1 MATARSSEAA
11 GMSRKEP
18 TMSPTKR
25 PTLTRPVI
33 VALAVAFA
41 AMTAIA
47 LVVVAI
53 PGNDRRPLTVTAQ
66 FEDAVGLY
74 AGNAV
79 SVLGMQV
86 GIVTS
91 VVPKDGYV
99 EVELEIDR
107 GVTIPAD
114 VQAVTVATS
123 ILTDRHIELTPPYRS
138 GPTLQDGDVLSL
150 PRTRTPV
157 EFDRTLAMAD
167 KLSRALGGNG
177 HGQGPLADLVGIGA
191 QIASGSG
198 QDIKAALDQLSTALR
213 LGADNGAATKEE
225 VQAIANSLD
234 TLTQAASDN
243 DTAIREFGSN
253 IRQLTDIVADENLG
267 TGNAGAQLNQILAQA
282 ASLLNKNR
290 NGLKST
296 VTDFQKL
303 MQAVTDYRREL
314 AETIDVLPMLGT
326 NIYNAVDQN
335 AGALRAHALLDKLF
349 LNGQMT
355 KDICNLAGI
364 KDLGCDTGTIND
376 YAPGFGANFFV
387 DSMTGLLQ
395 NMAGAGAPR

>member
-1 MATARSSEAA
+1 MR
-11 GMSRKEP
+11 RNKP
-18 TMSPTKR
+18 TRGSQNKR
-25 PTLTRPVI
+25 PTLSRPVI
-33 VALAVAFA
+33 LTLAVVLA
-41 AMTAIA
+41 AIAAIA

-53 PGNDRRPLTVTAQ
+53 PGKDRRPLTVTAQ

-79 SVLGMQV
+79 AVLGMQV
-86 GIVTS
+86 GKVTS

-99 EVELEIDR
+99 EVKLEINR
-107 GVTIPAD
+107 GVAIPAD
-114 VQAVTVATS
+114 VQAVTVSTS
-123 ILTDRHIELTPPYRS
+123 ILTDRHVELTPAYRF
-138 GPTLQDGDVLSL
+138 GPTLKDGDVLSL

-177 HGQGPLADLVGIGA
+177 QGQGPLADLVGIGT

-198 QDIKAALDQLSTALR
+198 QNIKAALDQLSAALR
-213 LGADNGAATKEE
+213 LSTDNGAATKEDI
-225 VQAIANSLD
+225 QAIANSLAS
-234 TLTQAASDN
+234 LTQAATDN
-243 DTAIREFGSN
+243 DTAIRGFGSN
-253 IRQLTDIVADENLG
+253 IRQLTNIVADENLG

-282 ASLLNKNR
+282 ASLLDNNR
-290 NGLKST
+290 NGLKTT

-314 AETIDVLPMLGT
+314 AEDIDLLPMLGT

-355 KDICNLAGI
+355 KEICNLAGI
-364 KDLGCDTGTIND
+364 KDLGCNTGTISD

-387 DSMTGLLQ
+387 DSMTGLLE
-395 NMAGAGAPR
+395 NMAAAAGPR

>member
-1 MATARSSEAA
+1 MR
-11 GMSRKEP
+11 RKNADAVNQN
-18 TMSPTKR
+18 KR
-25 PTLTRPVI
+25 RTLIRPVT
-33 VALAVAFA
+33 LAVVLA
-41 AMTAIA
+41 AIA
-47 LVVVAI
+47 AIAVVVAAF
-53 PGNDRRPLTVTAQ
+53 PGKDRASLTVTAQ

-86 GIVTS
+86 GKVTS

-99 EVELEIDR
+99 EVRLEINR
-107 GVTIPAD
+107 GVAIPAD
-114 VQAVTVATS
+114 VQAVTVSTS
-123 ILTDRHIELTPPYRS
+123 ILTDRHVELTPAYRS
-138 GPTLQDGDVLSL
+138 GPTLTDGDVLSL

-198 QDIKAALDQLSTALR
+198 QDIKAALDQLSAALR
-213 LGADNGAATKEE
+213 LGADNGAATKQDI
-225 VQAIANSLD
+225 QAIANSLA
-234 TLTQAASDN
+234 TLTQAATDN

-253 IRQLTDIVADENLG
+253 IRQLTDIVAEENLG

-282 ASLLNKNR
+282 ASLLDKNR
-290 NGLKST
+290 DGLKTT

-303 MQAVTDYRREL
+303 MQAVTDNRREL
-314 AETIDVLPMLGT
+314 AETIDILPMLGT

-349 LNGQMT
+349 LNGQMA
-355 KDICNLAGI
+355 KEICNLAGI
-364 KDLGCDTGTIND
+364 KDLGCNTGTIND

-387 DSMTGLLQ
+387 DSMTGLLE
-395 NMAGAGAPR
+395 NMAGAAGPR

>member
-1 MATARSSEAA
+1 MRRKNADA
-11 GMSRKEP
+11 MSQK
-18 TMSPTKR
+18 KR
-25 PTLTRPVI
+25 RTLTKPVI
-33 VALAVAFA
+33 LALVLA
-41 AMTAIA
+41 AIA
-47 LVVVAI
+47 AIAVVVVAF
-53 PGNDRRPLTVTAQ
+53 PGMGRRPLTVTAQ

-74 AGNAV
+74 AGNTV

-86 GIVTS
+86 GKVTS

-99 EVELEIDR
+99 EVKLEINR
-107 GVTIPAD
+107 GIAIPAD
-114 VQAVTVATS
+114 VQAVTVSTS
-123 ILTDRHIELTPPYRS
+123 ILTDRHVELTPAYRS
-138 GPTLQDGDVLSL
+138 GPTLKDGDVLSL

-177 HGQGPLADLVGIGA
+177 HGQGPLADLVGVGA

-198 QDIKAALDQLSTALR
+198 QDIKAALDQLSAALQ
-213 LGADNGAATKEE
+213 LSGDNGAATKEDI
-225 VQAIANSLD
+225 QAIANSLAK
-234 TLTQAASDN
+234 LTQAATDN

-282 ASLLNKNR
+282 ASLLDKNR
-290 NGLKST
+290 NGLKT
-296 VTDFQKL
+296 TLTDFQKL
-303 MQAVTDYRREL
+303 MQAVTDNRREL
-314 AETIDVLPMLGT
+314 AETIDILPMLGT

-335 AGALRAHALLDKLF
+335 AGAIRAHALLDKLF

-355 KDICNLAGI
+355 KEICNLAGI
-364 KDLGCDTGTIND
+364 KDLGCNTGTIND

-387 DSMTGLLQ
+387 DSMTGLLE
-395 NMAGAGAPR
+395 NMAGAGGPR

>member
-1 MATARSSEAA
+1 M
-11 GMSRKEP
+11 
-18 TMSPTKR
+18 
-25 PTLTRPVI
+25 
-33 VALAVAFA
+33 
-41 AMTAIA
+41 
-47 LVVVAI
+47 
-53 PGNDRRPLTVTAQ
+53 TAQ

-86 GIVTS
+86 GKVTS

-99 EVELEIDR
+99 EVKLEINR
-107 GVTIPAD
+107 GVAIPAD
-114 VQAVTVATS
+114 VQAVTVSTS
-123 ILTDRHIELTPPYRS
+123 ILTDRHVELTPVYRS
-138 GPTLQDGDVLSL
+138 GPTLKDGDVLGL

-198 QDIKAALDQLSTALR
+198 RSIKATLDQLSAALR
-213 LGADNGAATKEE
+213 LGADNGAATKQDI
-225 VQAIANSLD
+225 QAIANSLA
-234 TLTQAASDN
+234 TLTQAATDN

-282 ASLLNKNR
+282 ASLLDKNR
-290 NGLKST
+290 NGLKTT

-303 MQAVTDYRREL
+303 MQAVTDNRREL
-314 AETIDVLPMLGT
+314 AETIDILPMLGT

-349 LNGQMT
+349 LNGQMA
-355 KDICNLAGI
+355 KEICNLAGI
-364 KDLGCDTGTIND
+364 KDLGCNTGTIND

-387 DSMTGLLQ
+387 DSMTGLLE
-395 NMAGAGAPR
+395 NMAGAAGPR

>member
-1 MATARSSEAA
+1 
-11 GMSRKEP
+11 MSQQ
-18 TMSPTKR
+18 KR
-25 PTLTRPVI
+25 RTLTRPVI
-33 VALAVAFA
+33 LAVVLA
-41 AMTAIA
+41 AIA
-47 LVVVAI
+47 ASAVVVVAF
-53 PGNDRRPLTVTAQ
+53 PGMHRRPLTVRAQ

-86 GIVTS
+86 GKVTS

-99 EVELEIDR
+99 EVKLEINS
-107 GVTIPAD
+107 GVAIPAD
-114 VQAVTVATS
+114 VQAVTVSTS
-123 ILTDRHIELTPPYRS
+123 ILTDRHVELTPAYRS
-138 GPTLQDGDVLSL
+138 GPTLKDGDVLSL

-167 KLSRALGGNG
+167 KLSRSLGGNG
-177 HGQGPLADLVGIGA
+177 HGQGPLGDLVGIGA

-198 QDIKAALDQLSTALR
+198 HDIKAALDQLSAALR
-213 LGADNGAATKEE
+213 LSGDNGAATKQD
-225 VQAIANSLD
+225 VQAIANSLA
-234 TLTQAASDN
+234 TLTQAATDN

-253 IRQLTDIVADENLG
+253 IRQLTDIVADQNLG

-282 ASLLNKNR
+282 TSLLDNNR
-290 NGLKST
+290 NGLKT
-296 VTDFQKL
+296 TLTDFQKL

-314 AETIDVLPMLGT
+314 AETIDILPMLGT

-335 AGALRAHALLDKLF
+335 AGAIRAHALLDKLF

-355 KDICNLAGI
+355 KEICNLAGI
-364 KDLGCDTGTIND
+364 KDLGCNTGTIND

-387 DSMTGLLQ
+387 DSMTGLLE
-395 NMAGAGAPR
+395 NMAGAGEPR

>member
-1 MATARSSEAA
+1 MR
-11 GMSRKEP
+11 RKNADAMNQKKRR
-18 TMSPTKR
+18 TPTK
-25 PTLTRPVI
+25 PVI
-33 VALAVAFA
+33 LAVVFA
-41 AMTAIA
+41 AIAAIT
-47 LVVVAI
+47 VVVAAA
-53 PGNDRRPLTVTAQ
+53 PGLHRRPLTVTAQ

-86 GIVTS
+86 GKVTS
-91 VVPKDGYV
+91 VAPKDGYV
-99 EVELEIDR
+99 EVKLEINR
-107 GVTIPAD
+107 GVAIPAD
-114 VQAVTVATS
+114 VQAVTVSTS
-123 ILTDRHIELTPPYRS
+123 ILTDRHVELTPAYRF
-138 GPTLQDGDVLSL
+138 GPTLKDGDVLSL

-177 HGQGPLADLVGIGA
+177 HGQGPLTDLVGIGA

-198 QDIKAALDQLSTALR
+198 QDIKAALDQLSAALR
-213 LGADNGAATKEE
+213 LGADNGAATKEDFR
-225 VQAIANSLD
+225 AIANSLA
-234 TLTQAASDN
+234 TLSQAATDN
-243 DTAIREFGSN
+243 DTTIREFGSN
-253 IRQLTDIVADENLG
+253 IRQLTDIVAEENLG

-282 ASLLNKNR
+282 ASLLDKNR
-290 NGLKST
+290 NGLKTT

-303 MQAVTDYRREL
+303 MQAVTDYRREI
-314 AETIDVLPMLGT
+314 AEDIDLLPMLGT

-355 KDICNLAGI
+355 KEICNLAGI
-364 KDLGCDTGTIND
+364 KDLGCNTGTIND

-387 DSMTGLLQ
+387 DSMTGLLE
-395 NMAGAGAPR
+395 NMAGAGGPR